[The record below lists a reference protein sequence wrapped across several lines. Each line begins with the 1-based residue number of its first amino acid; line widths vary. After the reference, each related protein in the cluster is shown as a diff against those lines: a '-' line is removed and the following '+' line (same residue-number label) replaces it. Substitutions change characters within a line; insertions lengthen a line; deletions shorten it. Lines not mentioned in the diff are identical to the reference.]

1 MKEGKHIEYVKS
13 LLEEM
18 IQKSQRCPSPPRFS
32 EQENSIQS
40 DPDWFDV
47 GRSDIETDDGEISTE
62 SNQQDDFTSSSQSL
76 SIEQRDP
83 DDSQLNSFAADEDL
97 GVYKEGG

>member
-47 GRSDIETDDGEISTE
+47 GRSDNETDGEISTE

-97 GVYKEGG
+97 GCL